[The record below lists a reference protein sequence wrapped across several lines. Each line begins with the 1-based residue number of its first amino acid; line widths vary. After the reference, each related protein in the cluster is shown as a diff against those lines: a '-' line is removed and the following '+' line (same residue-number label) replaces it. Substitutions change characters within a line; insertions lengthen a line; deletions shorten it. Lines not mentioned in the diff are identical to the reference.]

1 MARSR
6 FGSVKRIG
14 TDHYHVFWTEAG
26 RRRSKR
32 IRGTRDDALAFLAAR
47 QMEAG
52 GAVQGITWGV
62 YWNAVVVPSFEGLAD
77 KTIHGYLWT
86 WERMA
91 PHLAD
96 SMVSDLTYRQ
106 AERVVTADPAPS
118 TQRKAKALLKKM
130 CNMAIRDGL
139 LDRNPVDR
147 MMRTAPRAKRE
158 KVLIAAEEMG
168 AWLGFIRGL
177 KYEPLFLME
186 VGGGLRHEE
195 ACAMTRENVSRYEAY
210 GSTYALVKIER
221 GLVTVDGAKVL
232 KGVKNEHSVREVV
245 IGEPFASRL
254 LELCEGVGPVC
265 PCYVRWNGGDYRA
278 EHFTN
283 PTTVTNNWRTW
294 CRQKGEPYVRPGDMR
309 SVFATLHGEA
319 GTPDSL
325 VSLAMGHADG
335 GSTKARNY
343 QQRTRKGLMVA
354 ADSLTEYLEEAA
366 ENAVE
371 KWL

>member
-6 FGSVKRIG
+6 FGSVKRLG

-26 RRRSKR
+26 KRRSKR

-52 GAVQGITWGV
+52 GEVQDMTWGS
-62 YWNAVVVPSFEGLAD
+62 YWAVAVEPSFDGLAA
-77 KTIHGYLWT
+77 KTVGEYRRT
-86 WERMA
+86 WNRELA
-91 PHLAD
+91 PRIA
-96 SMVSDLTYRQ
+96 SCMVGDTTWRQ
-106 AERVVTADPAPS
+106 AERVLGSIAAP
-118 TQRKAKALLKKM
+118 TVQRAALRLWRKM
-130 CNMAIRDGL
+130 CNMAVRDGL
-139 LDRNPVDR
+139 LDRNPVDG
-147 MMRTAPRAKRE
+147 TIKTKPHVKRE
-158 KVLIAAEEMG
+158 KVLVTAEDMG
-168 AWLGFIRGL
+168 EWLGEIDGL

-210 GSTYALVKIER
+210 GSVYALVKIER
-221 GLVTVDGAKVL
+221 GLVTVNGAKVL

-265 PCYVRWNGGDYRA
+265 AGTVPCDGGDYRA
-278 EHFTN
+278 ENFAN
-283 PTTVTNNWRTW
+283 PATVTHNYRYW
-294 CRQKGEPYVRPGDMR
+294 CRRHGVTYMRPGDMR
-309 SVFATLHGEA
+309 SAFATLHGEA

-343 QQRTRKGLMVA
+343 QQRTRKGLVVA
-354 ADSLTEYLEEAA
+354 ADSLAEYLAEAA

-371 KWL
+371 N